1 MKQDTLCKD
10 LCQALQAEATEEKKL
25 WFERYLRYAVKY
37 RGLPSP
43 QIKTIITGWRQK
55 HQLDKLSPEKQL
67 QLISRLWDS
76 DYAEDKFAATLY
88 IQLFLLKL
96 LSPLSI
102 LAAVEEAFER
112 KHFYDWST
120 VDWLCMRALA
130 PLARSSA
137 PAAKKI
143 LSWHK
148 ADYLWQARASLV
160 PFATTPFMFEYV
172 DQALRACD
180 VLIRRDE
187 RFAKTAVG
195 WFLRVLSRFEPQL
208 VMDKL
213 AAYEDWTTPE
223 VVKNATKYFK
233 QK

>member
-10 LCQALQAEATEEKKL
+10 LCQALQAEATEAKKL
-25 WFERYLRYAVKY
+25 WFEKYLRYEIKY

-43 QIKTIITGWRQK
+43 QIKAIITTWRQK
-55 HQLDKLSPEKQL
+55 HQLNKLSPEKQL
-67 QLISRLWDS
+67 QLISKLWAS

-96 LSPLSI
+96 LPPLSI
-102 LAAVEEAFER
+102 LGAVEKAFAR
-112 KHFYDWST
+112 KYFYDWST
-120 VDWLCMRALA
+120 VDWLSMRALA
-130 PLARSSA
+130 PLARNSA

-143 LSWHK
+143 LSWRK

-160 PFATTPFMFEYV
+160 PFATTPFMFEHL
-172 DQALRACD
+172 DQALKACD

-213 AAYEDWTTPE
+213 TAYEDWTTPE